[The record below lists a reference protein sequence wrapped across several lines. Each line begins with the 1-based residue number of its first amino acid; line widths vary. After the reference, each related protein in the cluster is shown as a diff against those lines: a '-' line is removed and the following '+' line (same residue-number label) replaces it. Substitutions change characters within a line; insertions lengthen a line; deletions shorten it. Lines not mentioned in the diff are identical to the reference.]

1 MSLRNSLVLLF
12 FFLSLQAIQAQSPAS
27 GSLVVIQDN
36 RLDSL
41 LWLQEQLFKENQYLE
56 GFRIQV
62 FMESGNDAVNHAHE
76 LIGKLSEEYPQWKAY
91 LSYGQPYYR
100 VRIGDFRNRLEAEAA
115 LQQLSRNYKQAFI
128 TRDQIAFPELSAF
141 PTSKNA
147 HHE

>member
-1 MSLRNSLVLLF
+1 
-12 FFLSLQAIQAQSPAS
+12 
-27 GSLVVIQDN
+27 
-36 RLDSL
+36 
-41 LWLQEQLFKENQYLE
+41 LQEQLFKDKQYIE

-62 FMESGNDAVNHAHE
+62 FMDSGNDAVNHAHE

-115 LQQLSRNYKQAFI
+115 LQQLNHNYKQAFI

-141 PTSKNA
+141 PTPKNA
-147 HHE
+147 QHE